1 MAQVKVHETPVDD
14 EHLDHDH
21 DHHGGSFQTYWIIAG
36 VLLAATLTEV
46 YLSEQLPAM
55 GITGGALA
63 GAMLGIA
70 VFKAA
75 LVIMFYMHLKYEK
88 GILWLI
94 FLLPFFL
101 VSLLFFALF
110 AQP

>member
-1 MAQVKVHETPVDD
+1 
-14 EHLDHDH
+14 
-21 DHHGGSFQTYWIIAG
+21 
-36 VLLAATLTEV
+36 
-46 YLSEQLPAM
+46 M

-70 VFKAA
+70 VFKAM

-88 GILWLI
+88 AILWGI

>member
-1 MAQVKVHETPVDD
+1 
-14 EHLDHDH
+14 
-21 DHHGGSFQTYWIIAG
+21 
-36 VLLAATLTEV
+36 
-46 YLSEQLPAM
+46 M

-75 LVIMFYMHLKYEK
+75 LVIMFYMYLKYEK